1 MTKINVDDFLLEV
14 ERPARY
20 TNNEYNS
27 IHKDWDTTDIKV
39 ALAFPDIYEIGMSN
53 LGLKILYHV
62 INSRPDT
69 LAERVYS
76 PWVDMEKALTTRSL
90 PLFSLESKTPL
101 KEFDIIGF
109 TLPYEMSY
117 TNILNMLKLSHIPLK
132 SADRM
137 NEKYP
142 LVIAGGPCAF
152 NPEPLADFIDI
163 FIIGDGEE
171 AIIDFLDN
179 YKKVRHLDKE
189 SQLIQLAKVQGLYVP
204 ALYDVTYNPDQTIK
218 TFTPKYDEVPA
229 RVKKRVTNLEN
240 APYPDKFILPNMN
253 IVHNRAI
260 MEVMR
265 GCIRGCRFCQATM
278 IYRPA
283 RVRSKEKVKQLLDQI
298 LTTSGFEEV
307 SFSSLSTSDYP
318 EIYPLLSELI
328 EKYEKE
334 KVSFSLPS
342 LRADNFSINLANLV
356 QQVRKSGLTF
366 APEAGTMRLRN
377 IINKDITDDDL
388 INSIGAGYKAGW
400 KGVKLYFMV
409 GLPFETQE
417 DIEGIV
423 SLVKRLKSLYKGLN
437 LNVTVSP
444 FIPKAFSVF
453 QWHSQESIEQLRA
466 KKEYLKKNLPTQL
479 KWHTMELSFLEAV
492 FARGNRKLG
501 QILAN
506 AVESGCRFD
515 QWDEHFNY
523 YKWQE
528 AFTKAGIEPGFY
540 ANRVMGKDEILPW
553 SHIDA
558 GVSPEF
564 LWTDYQKAKNM
575 ETTPDC
581 HISCSSCGIED
592 CQMDV
597 FRKIESL
604 PAQLKQ
610 LSQHRTILPPMQ
622 KIRVK
627 YSKKGEAKYISHLD
641 LMVSFNRALRRAR
654 IPMAYSQGFNP
665 HPKMSFGPP
674 LAVGF
679 ESETELMDIELTI
692 YSELSTMIKNLSREM
707 PPGIGILEGQEMPL
721 VIKSL
726 SASINGAV
734 YQVAVEGQIIGKLP
748 AQVEVKKDASNI
760 VELLMQLP
768 LGEKNVRPD
777 KLCAEIFAPGYKI
790 KQIKRIKFIFR

>member
-27 IHKDWDTTDIKV
+27 IHKDWDATDIKMV
-39 ALAFPDIYEIGMSN
+39 LAFPDIYEIGMSN
-53 LGLKILYHV
+53 LGLKILYY
-62 INSRPDT
+62 IANSRPDT

-76 PWVDMEKALTTRSL
+76 PWVDMEKALTIRNL
-90 PLFSLESKTPL
+90 PLFSLESKRPL

-109 TLPYEMSY
+109 TLQYEMSY
-117 TNILNMLKLSHIPLK
+117 TNILNILKLSHIPMK

-171 AIIDFLDN
+171 AIIEFLDN
-179 YKKVRHLDKE
+179 YKKVRHLDKQ
-189 SQLIQLAKVQGLYVP
+189 SQLIQLAKVQGIYVP
-204 ALYDVTYNPDQTIK
+204 ALYDVSYNPDQTIK
-218 TFTPKYDEVPA
+218 GFTPKYSDVPA
-229 RVKKRVTNLEN
+229 KIKKRVTNLEN
-240 APYPDKFILPNMN
+240 APYPDKFIIPNLN
-253 IVHNRAI
+253 IVHNRVI

-265 GCIRGCRFCQATM
+265 GCVRGCRFCQATM

-283 RVRSKEKVKQLLDQI
+283 RVRSKENVKQLLDRI

-400 KGVKLYFMV
+400 KGVKLYFMI

-423 SLVKRLKSLYKGLN
+423 SLIKRLKSLYKGLN
-437 LNVTVSP
+437 LNVNVSP
-444 FIPKAFSVF
+444 FVPKAFSVF
-453 QWHSQESIEQLRA
+453 QWHNQEPIDQIKA
-466 KKEYLKKNLPTQL
+466 KKDYLKKHLPVQL

-501 QILAN
+501 KVLVN
-506 AVESGCRFD
+506 AVENGCRFD
-515 QWDEHFNY
+515 QWDEHFNNTV
-523 YKWQE
+523 WQV
-528 AFTKAGIEPGFY
+528 AFTKAGIDPSFY
-540 ANRVMGKDEILPW
+540 ANRIMGQEEVLPW

-558 GVSPEF
+558 GVSQEF
-564 LWTDYQKAKNM
+564 LWTDYQKAKNI

-581 HISCSSCGIED
+581 HLACSNCGVED
-592 CQMDV
+592 CQIDV
-597 FRKIESL
+597 FRKIEAL
-604 PAQLKQ
+604 PAAFKQ
-610 LSQHRTILPPMQ
+610 LSQQRTILPPMQ

-627 YSKKGEAKYISHLD
+627 FSKKGEAKYISHLE
-641 LMVSFNRALRRAR
+641 LMVMFNRALRRAR

-679 ESETELMDIELTI
+679 ESEAELVDIELTI

-707 PPGIGILEGQEMPL
+707 PPGIDLMEGQEVPL
-721 VIKSL
+721 VTKSL
-726 SASINGAV
+726 SASIIGADYV
-734 YQVAVEGQIIGKLP
+734 IVIDGQMTGALP
-748 AQVEVKKDASNI
+748 AYVQVKKEDGSKI
-760 VELLMQLP
+760 ELLMHLP

-777 KLCAEIFAPGYKI
+777 KVCAEIFAPGYKI
-790 KQIKRIKFIFR
+790 KQIKRIKLIFR

>member
-20 TNNEYNS
+20 TDNEYNS

-53 LGLKILYHV
+53 LGLKILYYV
-62 INSRPDT
+62 INRRPDT

-76 PWVDMEKALTTRSL
+76 PWVDMEKALTTRNL
-90 PLFSLESKTPL
+90 PLFSLESKRPL
-101 KEFDIIGF
+101 KEFDIIGV

-137 NEKYP
+137 SEKYP

-152 NPEPLADFIDI
+152 NPEPLADFIDV
-163 FIIGDGEE
+163 FVIGDGEE
-171 AIIDFLDN
+171 AIVDFLDN
-179 YKKVRHLDKE
+179 YKKVRHLDKQ
-189 SQLIQLAKVQGLYVP
+189 SQLIQLTKVQGLYVP

-218 TFTPKYDEVPA
+218 EFTPKYDEVPA
-229 RVKKRVTNLEN
+229 KIKKRVTNLEN

-283 RVRSKEKVKQLLDQI
+283 RVRSKENVKQLLDQI

-342 LRADNFSINLANLV
+342 LRADSFSINLANLV

-479 KWHTMELSFLEAV
+479 KWHTMELSFLEAI

-501 QILAN
+501 QVLAN

-528 AFTKAGIEPGFY
+528 SFTKAGIEPGFY
-540 ANRVMGKDEILPW
+540 ANRVMGQEEILPW

-581 HISCSSCGIED
+581 HRACSSCGIED

-604 PAQLKQ
+604 PDQLKQ
-610 LSQHRTILPPMQ
+610 LSQHRTILPPIQ

-641 LMVSFNRALRRAR
+641 LMVSFNRALRRAK

-748 AQVEVKKDASNI
+748 AHIEVKKDEGNV

-790 KQIKRIKFIFR
+790 KQIKRIKFLFK

>member
-1 MTKINVDDFLLEV
+1 MTQINVDDFLLEV

-53 LGLKILYHV
+53 LGLKILYYI
-62 INSRPDT
+62 INSRTDT

-76 PWVDMEKALTTRSL
+76 PWVDMEKALTIRSL
-90 PLFSLESKTPL
+90 PLFSLESKRPL

-109 TLPYEMSY
+109 TLQYEMSY
-117 TNILNMLKLSHIPLK
+117 TNILNMLKFSHIPLK

-171 AIIDFLDN
+171 AIVEFLDN
-179 YKKVRHLDKE
+179 YKKVRHLDKQ
-189 SQLIQLAKVQGLYVP
+189 SQLIQLAKVQGIYVP
-204 ALYDVTYNPDQTIK
+204 ALYDVCYNPDQTIK
-218 TFTPKYDEVPA
+218 DITPKYSDVPA
-229 RVKKRVTNLEN
+229 RIKKRITNLEN
-240 APYPDKFILPNMN
+240 APYPDKFIIPNLN
-253 IVHNRAI
+253 IVHNRVI

-265 GCIRGCRFCQATM
+265 GCVRGCRFCQATM

-283 RVRSKEKVKQLLDQI
+283 RIRSKENVKQLLDRI

-400 KGVKLYFMV
+400 KGVKLYFMI

-423 SLVKRLKSLYKGLN
+423 LLIKRLKSLYKGLN
-437 LNVTVSP
+437 LNVNVSP
-444 FIPKAFSVF
+444 FVPKAFSVF
-453 QWHSQESIEQLRA
+453 QWHNQESIEQIRA
-466 KKEYLKKNLPTQL
+466 KKDYLRKHLPVQL
-479 KWHTMELSFLEAV
+479 KWHTIELSFLEAV

-501 QILAN
+501 QVLAN
-506 AVESGCRFD
+506 AVENGCRFD
-515 QWDEHFNY
+515 QWDEHFNFSA
-523 YKWQE
+523 WHS
-528 AFTKAGIEPGFY
+528 AFVKAGIEPGFY
-540 ANRVMGKDEILPW
+540 ANRVMGKEEVLPW

-558 GVSPEF
+558 GVSPDF
-564 LWTDYQKAKNM
+564 LWTDYQKAKNL

-581 HISCSSCGIED
+581 HLACSNCGVEE

-597 FRKIESL
+597 FRKIEAL
-604 PAQLKQ
+604 PAAFKQ
-610 LSQHRTILPPMQ
+610 LSQQRTILPPMQ

-627 YSKKGEAKYISHLD
+627 FSKKGEAKYISHLE
-641 LMVSFNRALRRAR
+641 LMVMFNRALRRAK

-679 ESETELMDIELTI
+679 ESEAELVDIELTN
-692 YSELSTMIKNLSREM
+692 YLELSTIIKNLSREM
-707 PPGIGILEGQEMPL
+707 PPGINLMEGQEVPL
-721 VIKSL
+721 VTKSL

-734 YQVAVEGQIIGKLP
+734 YELIIDGQVTGALP
-748 AQVEVKKDASNI
+748 VYVQVKKEEGARI
-760 VELLMQLP
+760 ELQMQLP
-768 LGEKNVRPD
+768 LGEKNIRPD
-777 KLCAEIFAPGYKI
+777 KACAEIFAPGYKI
-790 KQIKRIKFIFR
+790 KQIKRIKLLFK

>member
-1 MTKINVDDFLLEV
+1 MTTINIDDFLLEV

-20 TNNEYNS
+20 TDNEYNS
-27 IHKDWDTTDIKV
+27 IHKDWNTTDIKMV
-39 ALAFPDIYEIGMSN
+39 LAFPDIYEIGMSN
-53 LGLKILYHV
+53 LGLKILYY
-62 INSRPDT
+62 IANSRLDT

-76 PWVDMEKALTTRSL
+76 PWVDMEKALTTRNL
-90 PLFSLESKTPL
+90 PLFSLESKRPL

-109 TLPYEMSY
+109 TLQYEMSY
-117 TNILNMLKLSHIPLK
+117 TNILNMLKLSHIPMK

-171 AIIDFLDN
+171 AIVEFLDN

-189 SQLIQLAKVQGLYVP
+189 SQLIQLSKVQGIYVP
-204 ALYDVTYNPDQTIK
+204 SLYDVSYNPDQTIK
-218 TFTPKYDEVPA
+218 EITTKYSDVPTKI
-229 RVKKRVTNLEN
+229 KKRVTNLEN
-240 APYPDKFILPNMN
+240 APYPDKFIIPNLN
-253 IVHNRAI
+253 IVHNRVI

-265 GCIRGCRFCQATM
+265 GCVRGCRFCQATM

-283 RVRSKEKVKQLLDQI
+283 RVRSKENVKQLLERI

-400 KGVKLYFMV
+400 KGVKLYFMI

-423 SLVKRLKSLYKGLN
+423 SLIKRLKSLYKGLN
-437 LNVTVSP
+437 LNVNVAP
-444 FIPKAFSVF
+444 FVPKAFSVF
-453 QWHSQESIEQLRA
+453 QWHNQEPIDQIKA
-466 KKEYLKKNLPTQL
+466 KKDYLKKHLPVQL

-501 QILAN
+501 QVLVN

-515 QWDEHFNY
+515 QWDEHFNNAA
-523 YKWQE
+523 WQNS
-528 AFTKAGIEPGFY
+528 FTKAGIDPGFY
-540 ANRVMGKDEILPW
+540 ANRIMGQEEVLPW
-553 SHIDA
+553 NHIDA
-558 GVSPEF
+558 GVSQKF

-581 HISCSSCGIED
+581 HVACSNCGVED
-592 CQMDV
+592 CQIDV
-597 FRKIESL
+597 FRKIEAL
-604 PAQLKQ
+604 PAAFKQ
-610 LSQHRTILPPMQ
+610 LSQQRTILPPMQ

-627 YSKKGEAKYISHLD
+627 FSKKGEAKYISHLE
-641 LMVSFNRALRRAR
+641 LIVMFNRALRRAK

-679 ESETELMDIELTI
+679 ESEAELVDIELTI

-707 PPGIGILEGQEMPL
+707 PPGINLMEGQEVPL
-721 VIKSL
+721 VTKSL
-726 SASINGAV
+726 SASIIGAEYEMIV
-734 YQVAVEGQIIGKLP
+734 DGHLTGTLP
-748 AQVEVKKDASNI
+748 AYVRMKKNDGAS
-760 VELLMQLP
+760 VELHMQLP
-768 LGEKNVRPD
+768 LGEKNLRPD
-777 KLCAEIFAPGYKI
+777 KVCAEIFAPGYKI
-790 KQIKRIKFIFR
+790 KQIKRIKFLFK

>member
-1 MTKINVDDFLLEV
+1 MTTINLDDFLLEV
-14 ERPARY
+14 ERPSRY

-53 LGLKILYHV
+53 LGLKILYYI

-76 PWVDMEKALTTRSL
+76 PWVDMEKALTSRNR
-90 PLFSLESKTPL
+90 PLFSLESKRPL

-109 TLPYEMSY
+109 TLQYEMSY
-117 TNILNMLKLSHIPLK
+117 TNVLHMLKLSHIPLK

-137 NEKYP
+137 SEKYP

-152 NPEPLADFIDI
+152 NPEPLADFIDV
-163 FIIGDGEE
+163 FVIGDGEE
-171 AIIDFLDN
+171 AIVEFLDN
-179 YKKVRHLDKE
+179 YKKVRQLDKQ
-189 SQLIQLAKVQGLYVP
+189 SKLIQLSRVQGIYVP
-204 ALYDVTYNPDQTIK
+204 ALYDVSYNSDQTIK
-218 TFTPKYDEVPA
+218 EITPKYRDVPA
-229 RVKKRVTNLEN
+229 NIKKRVTNLEN
-240 APYPDKFILPNMN
+240 APYPDKFIIPNLN

-283 RVRSKEKVKQLLDQI
+283 RVRSKENVKQLLEQI

-328 EKYEKE
+328 EKYEKQ

-377 IINKDITDDDL
+377 IINKNLTDDNL
-388 INSIGAGYKAGW
+388 INSVGAAYKAGW
-400 KGVKLYFMV
+400 KGIKLYFMI
-409 GLPFETQE
+409 GLPFETHE
-417 DIEGIV
+417 DIEGLV
-423 SLVKRLKSLYKGLN
+423 SLVKRLKFLYKGLN
-437 LNVTVSP
+437 LNVNVSP
-444 FIPKAFSVF
+444 FVPKAFSVF
-453 QWHSQESIEQLRA
+453 QWHNQESIEQLRT
-466 KKEYLKKNLPTQL
+466 KKDYLKKHLPTQL
-479 KWHTMELSFLEAV
+479 KWHTMDLSFLEAI

-501 QILAN
+501 QVLAN
-506 AVESGCRFD
+506 AVENGCRFD
-515 QWDEHFNY
+515 QWAEYFNFT
-523 YKWQE
+523 KWQE
-528 AFTKAGIEPGFY
+528 AFKKAGVGPGFY
-540 ANRVMGKDEILPW
+540 ANRVMGQEEVLPW
-553 SHIDA
+553 SHIDT
-558 GVSPEF
+558 GVSQEF

-575 ETTPDC
+575 KTTPDC
-581 HISCSSCGIED
+581 HMSCSSCGVED
-592 CQMDV
+592 CQMDI
-597 FRKIESL
+597 FRKIETL
-604 PAQLKQ
+604 PAQMKQ
-610 LSQHRTILPPMQ
+610 LMQQRTILPPLQ

-627 YSKKGEAKYISHLD
+627 FSKKGEAKYISHLE
-641 LMVSFNRALRRAR
+641 LMVMFNRALRRAK

-665 HPKMSFGPP
+665 HPKISFGPP

-679 ESETELMDIELTI
+679 ESETELVDIELTNF
-692 YSELSTMIKNLSREM
+692 SELSTMIKNLSREM
-707 PPGIGILEGQEMPL
+707 PPGISILEGQAIPL

-734 YQVAVEGQIIGKLP
+734 YQVAVEGQMTGTLP
-748 AQVEVKKDASNI
+748 AYIQVTRAEGNVT
-760 VELLMQLP
+760 ELLMQLP

-777 KLCAEIFAPGYKI
+777 KLCAELFAPGYKI
-790 KQIKRIKFIFR
+790 KQIKRIKFLFK

>member
-1 MTKINVDDFLLEV
+1 LTTINVDDFLLEV

-53 LGLKILYHV
+53 LGLKILYYI

-76 PWVDMEKALTTRSL
+76 PWVDMEKALTTRNL
-90 PLFSLESKTPL
+90 PLFSLESKRPL

-109 TLPYEMSY
+109 TLQYEMSY
-117 TNILNMLKLSHIPLK
+117 TNVLNMLKLSHIPLK

-152 NPEPLADFIDI
+152 NPEPLSDFIDV

-179 YKKVRHLDKE
+179 YKKVRHLDKQ
-189 SQLIQLAKVQGLYVP
+189 SQLIQLAKVQGIYVP
-204 ALYDVTYNPDQTIK
+204 ALYDVTYNSDQTIK
-218 TFTPKYDEVPA
+218 EITPKYDDIPA
-229 RVKKRVTNLEN
+229 KIKKRVTNLEN
-240 APYPDKFILPNMN
+240 APYPDKFILPNLN

-283 RVRSKEKVKQLLDQI
+283 RVRSKESVKQLLDQI
-298 LTTSGFEEV
+298 LITSGFEEV

-377 IINKDITDDDL
+377 IINKNLTDDDL

-400 KGVKLYFMV
+400 KGIKLYFMI

-423 SLVKRLKSLYKGLN
+423 LLIKRLKSLYKGLN
-437 LNVTVSP
+437 LNINVSP

-453 QWHSQESIEQLRA
+453 QWHNQESIDQLKA
-466 KKEYLKKNLPTQL
+466 KKDYLKKHLPAHL

-501 QILAN
+501 QVLAN
-506 AVESGCRFD
+506 AVENSCRFD
-515 QWDEHFNY
+515 QWDEHFNFH
-523 YKWQE
+523 KWQE
-528 AFTKAGIEPGFY
+528 AFTKAGVEPGFY
-540 ANRVMGKDEILPW
+540 ANRIMGQEEILPW

-564 LWTDYQKAKNM
+564 LWADYQKAKNM

-581 HISCSSCGIED
+581 HLSCSSCGVED

-597 FRKIESL
+597 FRKIETL

-610 LSQHRTILPPMQ
+610 LSQSRTILSPMQ

-627 YSKKGEAKYISHLD
+627 FSKKGEAKYISHLE
-641 LMVSFNRALRRAR
+641 LMVMFNRALRRAK

-679 ESETELMDIELTI
+679 ESNTELVDIELTI

-707 PPGIGILEGQEMPL
+707 PPGINLMEGQEVPL
-721 VIKSL
+721 ITKSL

-734 YQVAVEGQIIGKLP
+734 YEIVVEGQMAGVLP
-748 AQVEVKKDASNI
+748 AYVQVKRADGAR

-777 KLCAEIFAPGYKI
+777 KVCAEIFTPDYKI
-790 KQIKRIKFIFR
+790 KQIKRIKFLFK